1 MKYKVLSVFAALL
14 LASCG
19 SSGTGSSS
27 QRPSQLDDGD
37 LVFDSNGHIIFN
49 NVELDMWSVT
59 TGVDANT
66 QDQIISEFNQM
77 YQGLIH
83 VNTMHISRYDMETLL
98 NATME
103 FDRENAPDIIFSH
116 SHRANE
122 YDERGWLMPIDQVA
136 EKAGVAID
144 TSDYVPSLLSAVEFN
159 NAYYGLPQDVHSTFV
174 QVRHDILI
182 KNDLPIPT
190 NYHEL
195 VSVSE
200 LAIEKAAAGDLW
212 IRGDNSEGKTWTEWR
227 KANRNE
233 TYYPFP
239 IAFGDMWV
247 HEFLGY
253 TAAIQNGASIID
265 ENGYPAWNSPQTAT
279 GLQILRDWI
288 NPTATSVNQYPLS
301 RSLGS
306 AYDVGDAPFMSGNA
320 IFKLNGPWNYPTE
333 LAMWDRELRSDGGD
347 QNILNMPLS
356 RLFALDADAPYA
368 DYVKGEGH
376 AFMLTTASDSRTK
389 QTAAALFSDWMVNNA
404 GIEWARRGHLPSLK
418 SVENSSLYQNDPDF
432 SKYIVNYGSSS
443 DYVVI
448 QPTPYFTY
456 VDSHFKGSL
465 QQTMAESYFNTPIA
479 TILNNE
485 YEDCI
490 DYIDL
495 YLG

>member
-1 MKYKVLSVFAALL
+1 MKRKGLLILGALL
-14 LASCG
+14 LAACG
-19 SSGTGSSS
+19 STSSISSS
-27 QRPSQLDDGD
+27 LPSSELDDGD
-37 LVFDSNGHIIFN
+37 LVFDTNGNIVFN
-49 NVELDMWSVT
+49 QVELDMWSVT
-59 TGVDANT
+59 TGFDANT
-66 QDQIISEFNQM
+66 QDAIIAEFNDM
-77 YQGLIH
+77 YQGLIS

-136 EKAGVAID
+136 AKAKITID
-144 TSDYVPSLLSAVEFN
+144 ESDYVPSLLSAVEFKDH
-159 NAYYGLPQDVHSTFV
+159 YYGLPQDVHSTFV
-174 QVRHDILI
+174 QVRLDILEE
-182 KNDLPIPT
+182 NDLPIPT
-190 NYHEL
+190 NYQEL
-195 VSVSE
+195 VAVSE
-200 LAIEKAAAGDLW
+200 QAIDLAAAGNLS
-212 IRGDNSEGKTWTEWR
+212 IRGENSEGKGWTEWR

-253 TAAIQNGASIID
+253 TAAIQNGAAIID
-265 ENGYPAWNSPQTAT
+265 EGGYPAWNSQEAVA

-288 NPTATSVNQYPLS
+288 NPTSTSVNKYPLS

-333 LAMWDRELRSDGGD
+333 LSMWERELRSDGGD
-347 QNILNMPLS
+347 SNILNMPLS
-356 RLFALDADAPYA
+356 RLFALDPDAEYA
-368 DYVKGEGH
+368 DFVKGEGH
-376 AFMLTTASDSRTK
+376 AFMLTTASESRTK
-389 QTAAALFSDWMVNNA
+389 QAASALFSDWMVNNA
-404 GIEWARRGHLPSLK
+404 GIEWARRGHLPALK
-418 SVENSSLYQNDPDF
+418 SVENSSIYQNDPDF
-432 SKYIVNYGSSS
+432 TKYIVNYGSSS
-443 DYVVI
+443 DYVVV

-456 VDSHFKGSL
+456 VDNHFKGAL
-465 QQTMAESYFNTPIA
+465 QQTMAESYFNTPIM
-479 TILNNE
+479 TILTNE
-485 YEDCI
+485 YEDCV